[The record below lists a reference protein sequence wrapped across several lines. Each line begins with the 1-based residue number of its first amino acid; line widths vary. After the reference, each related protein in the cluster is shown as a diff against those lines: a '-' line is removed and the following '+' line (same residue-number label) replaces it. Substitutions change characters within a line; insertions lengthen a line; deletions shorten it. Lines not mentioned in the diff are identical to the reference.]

1 MVSGLDGKPMGMRSI
16 VAIALVGATM
26 VATMKAQD
34 SVNYHLLKKVPIA
47 ADGTFDYLA
56 VDGAGRRLYVSH
68 GTEVDVFDMDSDQF
82 VGAVEGMVKVHGIVA
97 VPQYGHGFIT
107 SGGNSTVKMF
117 DLKTLASIKDIPA
130 PGGPD
135 GILYEP
141 KTDRVFAFDHRQG
154 HVTVINAKDGSV
166 AGGIEI
172 GGMPEFPATDEQGS
186 VWVGLEDESKL
197 VKIDAMSMK
206 VAQTMPL
213 APCDGPTGMDMDR
226 KNRRLF
232 IGCGN
237 EKMAVVDADKG
248 SVIATVPIGV
258 HVDATWFD
266 RETKLIFNANRAT
279 ITVIRQEGSDKYE
292 VVQTVS
298 TLGHANTL
306 AIDPKNHRV
315 FATTSMYKTDPAA
328 NGGKATETA
337 IPGTATLLIYE
348 P

>member
-1 MVSGLDGKPMGMRSI
+1 MGMRSAL
-16 VAIALVGATM
+16 AIGLVGATL
-26 VATMKAQD
+26 VATMKAQN
-34 SVNYHLLKKVPIA
+34 SVNYHLSKKVPIA
-47 ADGTFDYLA
+47 GDGGFDYLA
-56 VDGAGRRLYVSH
+56 VDKAGRRLYISH
-68 GTEVDVFDMDSDQF
+68 GTEVDVFDMDSDKL
-82 VGAVEGMVKVHGIVA
+82 VGKIEGMVKVHGIVA

-154 HVTVINAKDGSV
+154 HVTVINAKDGAV
-166 AGGIEI
+166 VGGIEI
-172 GGMPEFPATDEQGS
+172 GGMPEFPATDERGS

-197 VKIDAMSMK
+197 VKIDAPSMK
-206 VAQTMPL
+206 VEQTMPL

-248 SVIATVPIGV
+248 TVLTTAPIGV

-266 RETKLIFNANRAT
+266 PETRLIFNANRSN
-279 ITVIRQEGSDKYE
+279 ITVIRQENSDRYK
-292 VVQTVS
+292 VVQTIQ

-306 AIDPKNHRV
+306 AIAPKNHRV
-315 FATTSMYKTDPAA
+315 FATTSMYKTIPAI

>member
-1 MVSGLDGKPMGMRSI
+1 MAFRMTL
-16 VAIALVGATM
+16 AIALAGATM
-26 VATMKAQD
+26 VAPMHAEDK
-34 SVNYHLLKKVPIA
+34 VNYHLTKKVPIA
-47 ADGTFDYLA
+47 TDGGFDYLA
-56 VDGAGRRLYVSH
+56 VDDAGRRVFVSH
-68 GTEVDVFDMDSDQF
+68 QTEVEVFDLDSNTF
-82 VGAVEGMVKVHGIVA
+82 VGKVDGMLRVHGIVA

-117 DLKTLASIKDIPA
+117 DLKTLASLKDIPA

-135 GILYEP
+135 GILFEP
-141 KTDRVFAFDHRQG
+141 KTDRVFAFDHKQG

-172 GGMPEFPATDEQGS
+172 GGTPEFPATDQDGS

-197 VKIDAMSMK
+197 VKIDAATMK
-206 VAQTMPL
+206 VVQTMPL

-248 SVIATVPIGV
+248 TVVTTAPIGV

-266 RETKLIFNANRAT
+266 PETKLVFNANRAT
-279 ITVIRQEGSDKYE
+279 ITVIRQKDKDTYE
-292 VVQTVS
+292 VVQTIQ

-306 AIDPKNHRV
+306 AIDHKNHRV
-315 FATTSMYKTDPAA
+315 FAATAMFKTEPAT

-337 IPGTATLLIYE
+337 LPGTSALLIYE